1 VSKSEGKAKAEKKC
15 VLRERNINSRIEKEN
30 LFWLSYIEP
39 KEEINKR
46 KEKKSLMLKFQREL
60 CADFLTHTIAQTNI
74 MLFMI

>member
-1 VSKSEGKAKAEKKC
+1 MYVEYYIVSKSKGREVRKKC

-46 KEKKSLMLKFQREL
+46 NERKKKKSLMLKFQREL
-60 CADFLTHTIAQTNI
+60 CADFLTHTIV
-74 MLFMI
+74 